1 MATVVVHPVAFRLVE
16 EHLLVWLARPLAESD
31 SAGFQPSLGSRPSQ
45 SPERIERNG
54 VRAASSE
61 YAARPLGHGGAT
73 TLSLPQPD
81 RLPGREIGESESD
94 TEALERL
101 LATLPFQR
109 QIVRRKHCA
118 VFAEPGRVARRR
130 EIGLI
135 SWVLVRSPPAAL
147 AAVSAQ
153 AASPAGSHVGSH
165 VGQAQP
171 GQPPEGSGAEH
182 PEGAWVAVDHLP
194 ALLDD
199 HRAVIEAAYR
209 SLGAEIL
216 HDAVTRRVLPRHLL
230 RSAADQLTLAS
241 SEGPTPPA
249 LFGLLPDPFPL
260 SAIRRFYERLLGAEI
275 DRGNFRRKLVELRPT
290 GILKELPIFQR
301 GVRHRAAQLFTFD
314 AKAWER
320 WAATEEAAD
329 DGS

>member
-1 MATVVVHPVAFRLVE
+1 M
-16 EHLLVWLARPLAESD
+16 VWLARPQKNAPQTPPTGLNGHHPTVAARSVAAEA
-31 SAGFQPSLGSRPSQ
+31 AGRPSL
-45 SPERIERNG
+45 E
-54 VRAASSE
+54 
-61 YAARPLGHGGAT
+61 T
-73 TLSLPQPD
+73 PD
-81 RLPGREIGESESD
+81 RLPGREIGERESD

-101 LATLPFQR
+101 LATLPFHR
-109 QIVRRKHCA
+109 EIVQRKHCA
-118 VFAEPGRVARRR
+118 VFADPDRVSRRR

-135 SWVLVRSPPAAL
+135 SWVLVRSPHVPVA
-147 AAVSAQ
+147 
-153 AASPAGSHVGSH
+153 AGSPN
-165 VGQAQP
+165 GQA
-171 GQPPEGSGAEH
+171 GDLVAAAEH
-182 PEGAWVAVDHLP
+182 GDGAWVLVDRLP

-230 RSAADQLTLAS
+230 RSAADQLTLGS

-314 AKAWER
+314 PKAWER

-329 DGS
+329 DGG

>member
-1 MATVVVHPVAFRLVE
+1 MATVVVHPVAFRLVDE
-16 EHLLVWLARPLAESD
+16 QLLVWLARPQVET
-31 SAGFQPSLGSRPSQ
+31 PS
-45 SPERIERNG
+45 
-54 VRAASSE
+54 ASSSGLNGHHSTPLRSVAGE
-61 YAARPLGHGGAT
+61 SPARLLFEA
-73 TLSLPQPD
+73 PD
-81 RLPGREIGESESD
+81 RLPAREIGEQESD
-94 TEALERL
+94 TDALERL

-109 QIVRRKHCA
+109 EIVQRKHCA
-118 VFAEPGRVARRR
+118 VFADPGRVARRR

-135 SWVLVRSPPAAL
+135 SWVLVRSPQTPV
-147 AAVSAQ
+147 AVATPQ
-153 AASPAGSHVGSH
+153 AGPAGD
-165 VGQAQP
+165 
-171 GQPPEGSGAEH
+171 GATTEH
-182 PEGAWVAVDHLP
+182 PDGAWVSADHLP

-241 SEGPTPPA
+241 AEGPKPPA

-260 SAIRRFYERLLGAEI
+260 SAIRRFYERLLGTEI

-329 DGS
+329 DGG